1 MKNKLKNLI
10 NRLSKAIV
18 SPILLSFSITTTFL
32 SFQLAAQPPKEGV
45 VLDKIIAK
53 VDNHILLKS
62 EYDVAYLQALQNDK
76 DFDFK
81 ISTCR
86 ILEQVLTNK
95 LLLAKA
101 DIDSVVVDDKQV
113 ESEMNRRMEYFIQQ
127 IGSKEKLEAYYNK
140 SVNQLKNDLRR
151 QVKEQMLVQKM
162 QDNITGKMKVT
173 PGEVKKFYGEIPKD
187 SLPFFSKELE
197 IGHIMKLPIVNRDQK
212 RQTREKLDRIRKMI
226 VDESERF
233 EKLAKEYSE
242 DPVSARAGGELG
254 YFKKGDLVPE
264 YEAASM
270 KLKDGETSPVIE
282 SMFGFHIIQLI
293 ERRGNDYNTRHI
305 LLKPVSSETDIYAS
319 ARFLDTL
326 RTKIQSDSI
335 GFAKAAKENSDD
347 KATKESGGMLMD
359 QQGSTKQAAEN
370 IDPALY
376 FMLDTMKVGSI
387 SKPIPYRTE
396 DGKDAYRIVYLK
408 SVTQPHQANIKDDY
422 QKIQTA
428 CLQEKKNKSVNGWFN
443 KVKSEV
449 FLEVD
454 PEYKECE
461 ILKGVN

>member
-1 MKNKLKNLI
+1 VKNKLKSLI
-10 NRLSKAIV
+10 KRFHNTQSCLSLAFLWALA
-18 SPILLSFSITTTFL
+18 SLSV
-32 SFQLAAQPPKEGV
+32 LAQAPKDGV

-81 ISTCR
+81 ISTCK

-113 ESEMNRRMEYFIQQ
+113 EGEMNRRMEYFISQ

-173 PGEVKKFYGEIPKD
+173 PGEVKKFYSEIPKD

-197 IGHIMKLPIVNRDQK
+197 IGHIVKLPIVNRDQK
-212 RQTREKLDRIRKMI
+212 KQTKEKLERVRKMI
-226 VDESERF
+226 EEEGESF
-233 EKLAKEYSE
+233 QKLAKEYSE
-242 DPVSARAGGELG
+242 DPISARAGGELG

-270 KLKDGETSPVIE
+270 KLKPGETSPVIE

-305 LLKPVSSETDIYAS
+305 LLKPVSSEIDIESS

-326 RTKIQSDSI
+326 RTTIIRDSI
-335 GFAKAAKENSDD
+335 GFAKAAKENTDD
-347 KATKESGGMLMD
+347 KQTKETGGMMVD
-359 QQGSTKQAAEN
+359 QQGSSKMAAEN
-370 IDPALY
+370 VDPALY
-376 FMLDTMKVGSI
+376 FMLDTMKIGSI
-387 SKPIPYRTE
+387 SKPIPYRTD
-396 DGKDAYRIVYLK
+396 DGKDAYRLVYLK
-408 SVTQPHQANIKDDY
+408 SVTQPHQANIRDDY

-428 CLQEKKNKSVNGWFN
+428 CLMEKKNKSINGWFN

-454 PEYKECE
+454 PEYKDCE